1 MSSHTPDREVSVHI
15 LTFQKPLW
23 CLTQQNGCVILI
35 SMNLVE
41 IKNKV
46 TPILQEY
53 GIKKASVFGSF
64 SREENR
70 SDSDVDL
77 LVELG
82 KPLGLFA
89 YSKLIRLME
98 ESLGHRVDLVT
109 NKSLNRFVRPYVL
122 PELKIIYE
130 G

>member
-1 MSSHTPDREVSVHI
+1 
-15 LTFQKPLW
+15 
-23 CLTQQNGCVILI
+23 
-35 SMNLVE
+35 MNLVE

-46 TPILQEY
+46 APILQEY

-64 SREENR
+64 SREENQ

-98 ESLGHRVDLVT
+98 ESLGRKVDLVT

-130 G
+130 R

>member
-1 MSSHTPDREVSVHI
+1 
-15 LTFQKPLW
+15 
-23 CLTQQNGCVILI
+23 
-35 SMNLVE
+35 MNLVE